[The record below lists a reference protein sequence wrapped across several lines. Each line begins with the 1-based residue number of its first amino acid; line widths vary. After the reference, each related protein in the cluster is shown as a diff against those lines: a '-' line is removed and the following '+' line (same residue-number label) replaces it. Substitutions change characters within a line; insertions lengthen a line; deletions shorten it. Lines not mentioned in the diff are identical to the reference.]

1 MNNTTDLVDHLIISL
16 LPWLPGIILGGALGY
31 LLARS
36 VRNILNQSPNLKNL
50 SLLLP
55 WRTAAI
61 LLATMAVFTPYAILI
76 FGPGRTAG
84 FASVFTLVFVLAIAF
99 TASAY
104 LDHWYPAPISAR
116 IVGVGRTLGVVSV
129 AAGILAGFSGAGG
142 AWELIWTGMLDFDY
156 ARMWTGYAIVAGI
169 ALVFDLLLGAIQ
181 VLVARRNVSSTPLPG

>member
-1 MNNTTDLVDHLIISL
+1 MNNAIVLWEHLTISL
-16 LPWLPGIILGGALGY
+16 LPWLPGVFLGGALGY
-31 LLARS
+31 ILARS
-36 VRNILNQSPNLKNL
+36 VRNILTQSPDLKNL

-61 LLATMAVFTPYAILI
+61 LLATMAVFTPYPILI

-84 FASVFTLVFVLAIAF
+84 FASIFTLVFGLAIAF
-99 TASAY
+99 TASVY

-116 IVGVGRTLGVVSV
+116 IVGIGRTLGVVSV
-129 AAGILAGFSGAGG
+129 VAGILAGFSGAGG

-181 VLVARRNVSSTPLPG
+181 MLIARRTVSTVIS

>member
-1 MNNTTDLVDHLIISL
+1 MNNAQIILEHLTISL
-16 LPWLPGIILGGALGY
+16 LPWLPGVFIGGALGY

-36 VRNILNQSPNLKNL
+36 VRNILNQSPDLKNL

-61 LLATMAVFTPYAILI
+61 LLATMAVLTPYAILI
-76 FGPGRTAG
+76 FGPGQTAG
-84 FASVFTLVFVLAIAF
+84 FASVFTLVFGLAIAF

-116 IVGVGRTLGVVSV
+116 IVGIGRTLGVVSV

-169 ALVFDLLLGAIQ
+169 ALVFDLGLGAIQ
-181 VLVARRNVSSTPLPG
+181 MLIARRTVSTFIS

>member
-1 MNNTTDLVDHLIISL
+1 MLWEHLTISL
-16 LPWLPGIILGGALGY
+16 LPWLPGVFIGGALGY

-36 VRNILNQSPNLKNL
+36 VRNILNQSPDLKNL
-50 SLLLP
+50 FLLLP

-61 LLATMAVFTPYAILI
+61 LLATMAVFTPYPILI
-76 FGPGRTAG
+76 FGPGQTAG

-104 LDHWYPAPISAR
+104 LDTGTPAESSPDRWHRAHAR
-116 IVGVGRTLGVVSV
+116 RRLGCRRY
-129 AAGILAGFSGAGG
+129 LSGLFRRRW

-169 ALVFDLLLGAIQ
+169 ALVFDLGLGAIQ
-181 VLVARRNVSSTPLPG
+181 VLIARRTVSTFTL